1 MKKTLAAVLAAAMAL
16 STATVAL
23 ATDIR
28 GDADFEVGDL
38 LGGTTYTAKMGDT
51 SKYILDNIDMDN
63 GSVISGSQLA
73 WAIKE
78 GYLTPS
84 VVVTSNQNKLDG
96 RPALNTGKTNTNL
109 VVGDKDVTT
118 RYYFDKDVVGAPWAG
133 DPVIYRKGKELTS
146 GTFVYDYNTATGNF
160 MLVGN
165 DAAIVDH
172 DKGANFEIFDLSKGD
187 TIIIDGTRY
196 TWKQVVEDAL
206 QSVLL
211 DDRWSG
217 TLNSVL
223 SPYSEATGD
232 KEYATNDALRLSFK
246 INHTYGIDSVTVKM
260 KLRFTVKKLPKD
272 ASSLVLG
279 GKDYFKGDT
288 ITSEELSFEAKYN
301 ELSNYY
307 EDMQLTSTEVS
318 NNNVIL
324 NGANLYDAIGAKNF
338 SISFGDDVA
347 VFTAKAAANQK
358 KVNLYWSLA
367 EIDEIK
373 DQYPDVDF
381 TFLTFK
387 GNPSPVFQN
396 TGTMYFA
403 AEDKDYQVYSW
414 DGEVLEPLTG
424 KFDSTYKVIEV
435 KGIKKLGTY
444 VIADQILEVEEE
456 PEEPAEPVDSTPVA
470 EPDDDEGQNP
480 NTGAC

>member
-16 STATVAL
+16 STATVAM
-23 ATDIR
+23 ATDVR
-28 GDADFEVGDL
+28 GDADFDAGDL
-38 LGGTTYTAKMGDT
+38 LSSGEYTAKMGDT

-63 GSVISGSQLA
+63 GSVISGSELA
-73 WAIKE
+73 AAIKN

-96 RPALNTGKTNTNL
+96 RPSISTGN
-109 VVGDKDVTT
+109 
-118 RYYFDKDVVGAPWAG
+118 
-133 DPVIYRKGKELTS
+133 IYGS
-146 GTFVYDYNTATGNF
+146 GTVEVKKYVWSSTAHAQGFTNVWDEIEGVDVSD
-160 MLVGN
+160 M
-165 DAAIVDH
+165 DA
-172 DKGANFEIFDLSKGD
+172 KGD
-187 TIIIDGTRY
+187 EITFICIKADGT
-196 TWKQVVEDAL
+196 
-206 QSVLL
+206 LL
-211 DDRWSG
+211 DSFADVGPGVVVVKKG
-217 TLNSVL
+217 TTAFNNAMTQLKTYGGGNPV
-223 SPYSEATGD
+223 
-232 KEYATNDALRLSFK
+232 KEVIESDTEDALRLSFK
-246 INHTYGIDSVTVKM
+246 INHTYGTDSVTVKM
-260 KLRFTVKKLPKD
+260 KIRFTVKKLPKD
-272 ASSLVLG
+272 QDSLELG
-279 GKDYFKGDT
+279 GKDYKKGDT
-288 ITSEELSFEAKYN
+288 ITSEEMAFKAKYN

-324 NGANLYDAIGAKNF
+324 DGGNLYDAIGSDTF

-358 KVNLYWSLA
+358 KVNLYWSLD
-367 EIDEIK
+367 EISEIK
-373 DQYPDVDF
+373 DLYPYVDF

-387 GNPSPVFQN
+387 GNPAPVFQN

-403 AEDKDYQVYSW
+403 ADDKDYQVYSW

-424 KFDSTYKVIEV
+424 KFDPTYKVMEV

-456 PEEPAEPVDSTPVA
+456 PEEPDEPAEPVDSAPTT
-470 EPDDDEGQNP
+470 EPDDEGGNP